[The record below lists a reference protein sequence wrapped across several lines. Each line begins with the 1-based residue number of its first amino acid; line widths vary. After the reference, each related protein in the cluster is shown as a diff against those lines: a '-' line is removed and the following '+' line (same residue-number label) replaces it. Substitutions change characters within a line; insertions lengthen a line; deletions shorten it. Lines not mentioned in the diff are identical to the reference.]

1 MKKILCICMVTA
13 LLIAL
18 TGCGAPAADQKE
30 STLSGVQTE
39 PATTPTE
46 SKKISVLANGRFTF
60 TAADFT
66 DLLGESLPAG
76 YTFAGF
82 PEANPDRHNK
92 FQVAILNSDGEDT
105 GIAILMN
112 VKDPLESFSKI
123 ALTAG
128 AQGDAETF
136 SVLLDW
142 FVSTF
147 LSGLSAKE
155 NDAWQTECLDM
166 FRNGEDGFSNVTTKE
181 AVGMM
186 ILEEEVIGRQ
196 YYIVIAVNEP

>member
-18 TGCGAPAADQKE
+18 TGCGAPVADQKE
-30 STLSGVQTE
+30 ATLSGIQTE
-39 PATTPTE
+39 PATKPTE

-66 DLLGESLPAG
+66 ELFGDSLPAG

-92 FQVAILNSDGEDT
+92 FQVAILNRDGEDT

-128 AQGDAETF
+128 AEGDAETF

-147 LSGLSAKE
+147 MPDLSAKE
-155 NDAWQTECLDM
+155 NAAWQAECLDM
-166 FRNGEDGFSNVTTKE
+166 FRSNEDGFSNVATKE
-181 AVGMM
+181 TVGMM